1 MRRGNDLYVGNLTME
16 GRTVKH
22 PARISYFN
30 TPNVNK
36 IDDHPITLIGLD
48 IETNYET
55 GKMELLG
62 IHDGKHYR
70 NYRKGFLDEIFSLFR
85 FCSKVNGKIGG
96 ERVGDFKAP
105 MAVCYWSRLDPF
117 QIYKQ
122 FLLLLDPEKQIR
134 SMYRFG
140 RISAKWDSKNA
151 CWDVKPVCEVV
162 MYDRVH
168 FGIADNIRSSIK
180 FFIYREGDPEP
191 FYVWAYDIRLQYLNG
206 LEYEAKLRL
215 PYYSKLNPENGG
227 DNPHLLDAQGWERY
241 DRDPEFR
248 KLVDLSNE
256 LDSHACLDL
265 GGMAQEEFFEAHG
278 YYQTSLVSAG
288 AGARSASV
296 AIITNEHKKDH
307 PNDAETV
314 AKLVKDDINSIAMVT
329 FQDEWL
335 NQLGDEKCKDLL
347 CMISENYSGARI
359 EATRYGYTPTAW
371 IADITQAY
379 PAVISNLWDLRGAKI
394 TYGTGEPPHIPNSY
408 VVIRGTVHVP
418 ESFIYHPISIKHP
431 DPLLKDTNICAVG
444 EYRCGYSLT
453 IRDFMVERG
462 ARFEDEEWFNIETTG
477 KLSPIA
483 IVARRLTQ
491 LRGELLAKK
500 STSQFRVKQQS
511 ASLYGIEYEATE
523 VFEEIGNEVENIGY
537 RGGEFY
543 NPLYAGIITGET
555 RILLSRVCDTIEKRG
570 GKVIL
575 QMTDSVLWKGTF
587 EQFPAEYFK
596 DKKTVGFF
604 EKPKEVKNVVCL
616 GSGRYSYEDDDG
628 DYVGKTRGLNIAE
641 IHDPNGIIDES
652 GFKWIDALRVMEKT
666 KADKIHVKV
675 RVLVSVGMILHSNT
689 YKVEDLGRV
698 VEEWRDVD
706 VIVGKNK
713 RFYGDELKNPSIL
726 AKRLVNTKPIYIDR
740 YMYGGVEIPDQ
751 TYPELRAELMKKS
764 LKTQKKKNQ
773 ESNAQSQQAYYR
785 KNKDKVNSSAN
796 KRNNPVQMEK
806 YRQLGGYGYDA
817 PTKKKMSHW
826 SMEKIM
832 DQLKKDGKI

>member
-1 MRRGNDLYVGNLTME
+1 ME
-16 GRTVKH
+16 
-22 PARISYFN
+22 
-30 TPNVNK
+30 
-36 IDDHPITLIGLD
+36 
-48 IETNYET
+48 
-55 GKMELLG
+55 
-62 IHDGKHYR
+62 
-70 NYRKGFLDEIFSLFR
+70 
-85 FCSKVNGKIGG
+85 
-96 ERVGDFKAP
+96 
-105 MAVCYWSRLDPF
+105 
-117 QIYKQ
+117 
-122 FLLLLDPEKQIR
+122 PEKQIR
-134 SMYRFG
+134 SMYHFG

-151 CWDVKPVCEVV
+151 CWEIKPVCEVV

-206 LEYEAKLRL
+206 LEYEAKFRL
-215 PYYSKLNPENGG
+215 PYYSKLNPEDGG
-227 DNPHLLDAQGWERY
+227 DNPHLLDAELWKRY
-241 DRDPEFR
+241 DNDTAFR
-248 KLVDLSNE
+248 TLVDLSNE

-265 GGMAQEEFFEAHG
+265 GKMAQEEFFEAHG

-296 AIITNEHKKDH
+296 AIITNEHKKAN
-307 PNDAETV
+307 PNDAEAV
-314 AKLVKDDINSIAMVT
+314 AKLVKDDVNSIAMIT
-329 FQDEWL
+329 YQDEWL
-335 NQLGDEKCKDLL
+335 TQLGDERCKDLL

-379 PAVISNLWDLRGAKI
+379 PAVISNLLDLRGAKI

-418 ESFIYHPISIKHP
+418 DRFIYHPISIKHP

-462 ARFEDEEWFNIETTG
+462 ATFEDEEWYNIECTG

-523 VFEEIGNEVENIGY
+523 VYEEIRTEHTITEHIQNDYKGILKSYIRKIDLTSCKSDLKYQYDTDYKKIMARWHSSGGLQPDIVAQELESAGVHIDAINPSDIMIEIDSLYTQKSPKFTGTYYEDSVENIGY

-596 DKKTVGFF
+596 DKKTVGYF
-604 EKPKEVKNVVCL
+604 EKPKEVYDVLCL
-616 GSGRYSYEDDDG
+616 GSGRYEYTDDTG
-628 DYVGKTRGLNIAE
+628 DYTGKVRGLNIAE
-641 IHDPNGIIDES
+641 VHDPNGIVDES
-652 GFKWIDALRVMEKT
+652 GFKWRDALRLMEST
-666 KADKIHVKV
+666 KAEKIHVKV

-689 YKVEDLGRV
+689 YTVQDLGRIV
-698 VEEWRDVD
+698 DEWRDVD

-713 RFYGDELKNPSIL
+713 RFYGDELKNPAIL
-726 AKRLVNTKPIYIDR
+726 AKKLVDTKPIFVDR

-751 TYPELRAELMKKS
+751 TYPELRSQLMKKS

-773 ESNAQSQQAYYR
+773 DSNAKSQHKYYE
-785 KNKDKVNSSAN
+785 KNKDKVNASAN
-796 KRNNPVQMEK
+796 KRNNPVQAER
-806 YRQLGGYGYDA
+806 YRQLGEYGYDS

-826 SMEKIM
+826 SMEKILE
-832 DQLKKDGKI
+832 QLKKDGKV